1 MRTSMIFKQYK
12 TIEVRKWAV
21 GKWSTINQ
29 RTINGAYA
37 HEGSVT
43 TNRQQASY
51 LAKGVRID
59 MSFND
64 WHSYCISHEQEILDM
79 IKAGQRPSVDR
90 LDESKGYQIDNLQII
105 PLIKN
110 IRKGRADSEYAVGDP
125 LVKQIANRTTYR
137 SSHAGIQ
144 YQPRVIDHYLDLY
157 GTKRFGVNAQLAELI
172 RAGLIKNPFNYA
184 SKKYVYSLAA
194 EEHIKAWISEAEQK
208 VKSALDKKAE
218 KAAELAEKAQI
229 IASKI
234 RVAEVKTMPE
244 YIPIYRW
251 LSVRRQALLAG
262 RVVVASPLDER
273 LLKGTAKPIAL
284 ELTEAGIDPRPAS
297 PAKRADT
304 HVKPTHKNISWD
316 SGTSMYIASFVK
328 TKVKY
333 FVGRFIS
340 ETDAVKA
347 LEETKRAAGILL

>member
-1 MRTSMIFKQYK
+1 MRTSMIFKEYK
-12 TIEVRKWAV
+12 TIEVRKWAI

-59 MSFND
+59 MSFD
-64 WHSYCISHEQEILDM
+64 AWHSYCISHEQEILDM

-90 LDESKGYQIDNLQII
+90 LDSSKGYQIDNLQII

-110 IRKGRADSEYAVGDP
+110 IRKNQTDSEYTAGDP

-184 SKKYVYSLAA
+184 SKKYVYSIAA
-194 EEHIKAWISEAEQK
+194 EEHIKAWMSEAEQK
-208 VKSALDKKAE
+208 VKDALSKKEE
-218 KAAELAEKAQI
+218 KAAELAEKAKI

-234 RVAEVKTMPE
+234 RVAEVKAMPE
-244 YIPIYRW
+244 YEPIYRW
-251 LSVRRQALLAG
+251 LTARRSALMAG
-262 RVVVASPLDER
+262 RIVAATAIDER
-273 LLKGTAKPIAL
+273 LLTGTAKPIAL
-284 ELTEAGIDPRPAS
+284 ELTAAGIDPRPAT
-297 PAKRADT
+297 PAKRAAQ
-304 HVKPTHKNISWD
+304 HVIPTHKNISWD
-316 SGTSMYIASFVK
+316 SGSSMYVVSF
-328 TKVKY
+328 TKNKIKY
-333 FVGRFIS
+333 YIGRFKS
-340 ETDAVKA
+340 ENDAVNA
-347 LEETKRAAGILL
+347 LEEAKIAAGVLI